1 MTFTVLLALVLVIL
15 LCAYLVVAI
24 LDPER
29 FA

>member
-1 MTFTVLLALVLVIL
+1 MTSTLLLALVLVVVL
-15 LCAYLVVAI
+15 GAYLVVAI